1 LFVEIA
7 GTLRSKLGNNAQSS
21 GVGQCGAPNVQ
32 AVGKSSPVAGT
43 ATREPSDISVG
54 DIPCGVG
61 SMVDDFAAE

>member
-7 GTLRSKLGNNAQSS
+7 GTLRSKLGNNARSS
-21 GVGQCGAPNVQ
+21 GVGQCGTPNVHPL
-32 AVGKSSPVAGT
+32 GKSSPVAGA

-54 DIPCGVG
+54 DILRGIG